1 MPRTS
6 YVTETVVPEPVTRS
20 VAKSDLSE
28 SEIALVIEGLNL
40 LAGLTTVAPAKARE
54 AAALVS
60 LARTVTVTGIT
71 VTHV

>member
-6 YVTETVVPEPVTRS
+6 YITETVTPAPVTQR
-20 VAKSDLSE
+20 VGKSDLSE

-40 LAGLTTVAPAKARE
+40 LSSLTTVAPAKARE
-54 AAALVS
+54 AASLVA
-60 LARTVTVTGIT
+60 LARSVKVTGIT